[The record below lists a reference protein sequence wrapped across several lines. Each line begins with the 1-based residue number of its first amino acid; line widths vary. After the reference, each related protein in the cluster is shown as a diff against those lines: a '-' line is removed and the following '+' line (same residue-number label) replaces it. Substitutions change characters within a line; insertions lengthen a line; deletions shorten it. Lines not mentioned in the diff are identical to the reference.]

1 MAKQLKGGYTTGA
14 CLAAGAKAGAMIMQ
28 GEDPGDRVDIVAL
41 DGTPLQIPIA
51 SVELLAHGVKVEII
65 KDAGDDPDIT
75 NGTSVFITFS
85 FLTQEQLQPVYGQSI
100 LYKQIL
106 FEAGQGIGH
115 ATKPGLSLA
124 VGEPAINP
132 GPRQLVYNSIKDIIG
147 DKACLVRVDIP
158 AGTELATKTL
168 NPVLGIEGGIS
179 VIGTTGVLRPM
190 SEEAFKNS
198 LVPQIEVAKA
208 AGFTT
213 QIFVPGKIGERIAT
227 SWGLP
232 TEAMVQTS
240 NFIGFMLAAGA
251 DHGLE
256 RILLF
261 GHIGKLAKV
270 AAGVFHTHNRVG
282 DARLEVLAAYSAA
295 KGMPAEGVQR
305 ILQAVTTEEALPVIE
320 EYGLQSVYQVI
331 AARASYRAERL
342 LFNRLQVGTVLV
354 TLQGKLL
361 GMDEKAKE
369 IGRDFGWQI
378 K

>member
-51 SVELLAHGVKVEII
+51 SVELLGHGVKVEII

-227 SWGLP
+227 S
-232 TEAMVQTS
+232 
-240 NFIGFMLAAGA
+240 
-251 DHGLE
+251 
-256 RILLF
+256 
-261 GHIGKLAKV
+261 
-270 AAGVFHTHNRVG
+270 
-282 DARLEVLAAYSAA
+282 
-295 KGMPAEGVQR
+295 
-305 ILQAVTTEEALPVIE
+305 
-320 EYGLQSVYQVI
+320 
-331 AARASYRAERL
+331 
-342 LFNRLQVGTVLV
+342 
-354 TLQGKLL
+354 
-361 GMDEKAKE
+361 
-369 IGRDFGWQI
+369 
-378 K
+378 

>member
-14 CLAAGAKAGAMIMQ
+14 CIAAGAKAGAMIMQ

-85 FLTQEQLQPVYGQSI
+85 FLTQEQPQPVYGQSI

-240 NFIGFMLAAGA
+240 NFIGFMLEAGA

-295 KGMPAEGVQR
+295 QGMPAEGVQR

-320 EYGLQSVYQVI
+320 EYGLQSVYQII